1 MSTKVKGLLKG
12 LRYISQI
19 FENEKEPEM
28 QIGFPTDVKHV
39 AHIGWDGPSVSSP
52 SWMNEFKS
60 TPETLSAPL
69 TSNGVAKEISVDEDI
84 NRTEGEKPPTSKEK
98 QRRRRS
104 SSSGGAFPLDSPAR
118 NPSDAPKHSRRH
130 HSSGG
135 SVISDNQDGSTRS
148 SRRHHNLSGLE
159 STSRDGPGVP
169 KQSRRRKSKGSSG
182 GGSSRSRSKGQASL
196 TDVDPFS
203 ESGLL
208 SGTKHGTKN
217 STELYPVS
225 VLEVFEEENECGEI
239 SKELRDW

>member
-1 MSTKVKGLLKG
+1 MK
-12 LRYISQI
+12 
-19 FENEKEPEM
+19 
-28 QIGFPTDVKHV
+28 
-39 AHIGWDGPSVSSP
+39 
-52 SWMNEFKS
+52 
-60 TPETLSAPL
+60 
-69 TSNGVAKEISVDEDI
+69 DI
-84 NRTEGEKPPTSKEK
+84 NRTEGEKSPTSKEK
-98 QRRRRS
+98 QRRHRS

-118 NPSDAPKHSRRH
+118 NPSDALKHSRCH

-135 SVISDNQDGSTRS
+135 SVASNNQDGSTRS

-159 STSRDGPGVP
+159 STSRDGPGIP

-208 SGTKHGTKN
+208 SGTKHGAKN

-225 VLEVFEEENECGEI
+225 VLEVFEEENECDEI

>member
-1 MSTKVKGLLKG
+1 MK
-12 LRYISQI
+12 
-19 FENEKEPEM
+19 
-28 QIGFPTDVKHV
+28 
-39 AHIGWDGPSVSSP
+39 
-52 SWMNEFKS
+52 
-60 TPETLSAPL
+60 
-69 TSNGVAKEISVDEDI
+69 DI
-84 NRTEGEKPPTSKEK
+84 NRTEGEKSPTSKEK
-98 QRRRRS
+98 QRRHRS

-159 STSRDGPGVP
+159 STSRDGPGIP

-208 SGTKHGTKN
+208 SGTKHGAKN

-225 VLEVFEEENECGEI
+225 VLEVFEEENECDEI

>member
-28 QIGFPTDVKHV
+28 QIGLPTDVKHV
-39 AHIGWDGPSVSSP
+39 AHIGWDGPSVSTP

-60 TPETLSAPL
+60 TPETLSAPS

-104 SSSGGAFPLDSPAR
+104 SSSDGNFPLDSPAR

-135 SVISDNQDGSTRS
+135 SVISGNQDGSSRS
-148 SRRHHNLSGLE
+148 SRRQHNLSGPE
-159 STSRDGPGVP
+159 STSRDGPGIP

-203 ESGLL
+203 ESGLP
-208 SGTKHGTKN
+208 SGTKHGKKN

-225 VLEVFEEENECGEI
+225 VLEVFEEENECDEV
-239 SKELRDW
+239 SKELRDL